1 MDEKQLEK
9 LGEELGDRIIEENED
24 DNMME
29 EMDEVNDLNPSKD

>member
-1 MDEKQLEK
+1 

>member
-1 MDEKQLEK
+1 

-24 DNMME
+24 ENMME